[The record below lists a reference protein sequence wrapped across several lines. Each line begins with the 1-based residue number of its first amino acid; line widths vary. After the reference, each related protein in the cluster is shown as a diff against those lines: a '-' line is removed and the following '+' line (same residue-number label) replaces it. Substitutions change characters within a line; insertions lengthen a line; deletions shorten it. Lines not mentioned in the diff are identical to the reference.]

1 MLRIIGILFVN
12 LRPIIK
18 RKNEMRRIYSLLL
31 LFSGILLLTGC
42 NNGETYSD
50 LKDAERDAI
59 SRYISNNNIKVID
72 ESQFTSQGETTDIS
86 KNEYVYLSKS
96 GVYMQIVRKGCG
108 SKVKED
114 ESLEILCRFSEYNI
128 KQDAL
133 LVRNDAPYYVK
144 ISNVTYDYS
153 SAPDKMTVERV
164 GSSFTGTFVSG
175 AMYTTHG
182 SAAVPA
188 GWLVPL
194 LYVNVGRPQED
205 GDEVAKVRLIV
216 PHSQGTVDA
225 SSSVYPCYYEI
236 TYERD
241 N

>member
-1 MLRIIGILFVN
+1 M
-12 LRPIIK
+12 K
-18 RKNEMRRIYSLLL
+18 KTYSLL
-31 LFSGILLLTGC
+31 ILLCGMLLLASC
-42 NNGETYSD
+42 NSGETYSD

-59 SRYISNNNIKVID
+59 NQYISKNNIKVID
-72 ESQFTSQGETTDIS
+72 ESQFTSQGETTDLS
-86 KNEYVYLSKS
+86 KNEYVYLNKS

-108 SKVKED
+108 SKVKEN

-128 KQDAL
+128 KQDTL
-133 LVRNDAPYYVK
+133 LVRNDAPYYVM

-153 SAPDKMTVERV
+153 RAPDKMTVERV

-175 AMYTTHG
+175 VMYRTHG

-194 LYVNVGRPQED
+194 LYINVGRPQED
-205 GDEVAKVRLIV
+205 GDEIAKVRLIV

>member
-1 MLRIIGILFVN
+1 MKKLH
-12 LRPIIK
+12 
-18 RKNEMRRIYSLLL
+18 SLLL
-31 LFSGILLLTGC
+31 LLGVILFFSSC

-59 SRYISNNNIKVID
+59 ERYISNKGIKVISQ
-72 ESQFTSQGETTDIS
+72 SQFTSQGETTDLS
-86 KNEYVYLSKS
+86 KNEYVYLEKS

-108 SKVKED
+108 SLVMD
-114 ESLEILCRFSEYNI
+114 GESVEILCRFSEYNI
-128 KQDAL
+128 KEDLL
-133 LVRNDAPYYVK
+133 LVRNDIPYYVVVN
-144 ISNVTYDYS
+144 NVSYDYS
-153 SAPDKMTVERV
+153 SSPDKMKVDRS
-164 GSSFTGTFVSG
+164 GSSFTGTFVTG
-175 AMYTTHG
+175 AMSIYHG

-194 LYVNVGRPQED
+194 QYVKVGRPQND
-205 GDEVAKVRLIV
+205 DDEIAKVRLIV

>member
-1 MLRIIGILFVN
+1 MKKTYSLLILLCGILF
-12 LRPIIK
+12 
-18 RKNEMRRIYSLLL
+18 
-31 LFSGILLLTGC
+31 LTSC

-59 SRYISNNNIKVID
+59 NKYISSNNIKVID
-72 ESQFTSQGETTDIS
+72 ESKFASQGETTSLDN
-86 KNEYVYLSKS
+86 NEFVYLSKS

-108 SKVKED
+108 EKVKDD

-128 KQDAL
+128 KQNTL
-133 LVRNDAPYYVK
+133 LVRNDVPYYL
-144 ISNVTYDYS
+144 ISSNTAYDYS
-153 SAPDKMTVERV
+153 SFPDKMMVERT
-164 GSSFTGTFVSG
+164 GSSFSGSFVSG
-175 AMYTTHG
+175 AMSLYHAST
-182 SAAVPA
+182 AVPA

-194 LYVNVGRPQED
+194 LYVNVGRPQND

-225 SSSVYPCYYEI
+225 SSSVFPCYYEI

>member
-1 MLRIIGILFVN
+1 MKKTYSLLILLCGILF
-12 LRPIIK
+12 
-18 RKNEMRRIYSLLL
+18 
-31 LFSGILLLTGC
+31 LTSC

-59 SRYISNNNIKVID
+59 NKYISSNNIKVID
-72 ESQFTSQGETTDIS
+72 ESKFSSQGETTSLDN
-86 KNEYVYLSKS
+86 NEFVYLSKS

-108 SKVKED
+108 EKVKDD

-128 KQDAL
+128 KKNTL
-133 LVRNDAPYYVK
+133 LVRNDVPYYLVS
-144 ISNVTYDYS
+144 SNTAYDYS
-153 SAPDKMTVERV
+153 SFPDKMMVERT
-164 GSSFTGTFVSG
+164 GSSFSGSFVSG
-175 AMYTTHG
+175 AMSLYHAST
-182 SAAVPA
+182 AVPA

-194 LYVNVGRPQED
+194 LYVNVGRPQND

>member
-1 MLRIIGILFVN
+1 MKKTYSLLILLCGILF
-12 LRPIIK
+12 
-18 RKNEMRRIYSLLL
+18 
-31 LFSGILLLTGC
+31 LTSC

-59 SRYISNNNIKVID
+59 NKYISSNNIKVID
-72 ESQFTSQGETTDIS
+72 ESKFASQGETTSLDN
-86 KNEYVYLSKS
+86 NEFVYLSKS

-108 SKVKED
+108 EKVKDD

-128 KQDAL
+128 KKNTL
-133 LVRNDAPYYVK
+133 LVRNDVPYYLVS
-144 ISNVTYDYS
+144 SNTAYDYS
-153 SAPDKMTVERV
+153 SFPDKMMVERT
-164 GSSFTGTFVSG
+164 GSSFSGSFVSG
-175 AMYTTHG
+175 AMSLYHA

-188 GWLVPL
+188 GWLVAL
-194 LYVNVGRPQED
+194 LYVNVGRPQND

>member
-1 MLRIIGILFVN
+1 MKKTYSLLILLCGILF
-12 LRPIIK
+12 
-18 RKNEMRRIYSLLL
+18 
-31 LFSGILLLTGC
+31 LTSC

-59 SRYISNNNIKVID
+59 NKYISSNNIKVID
-72 ESQFTSQGETTDIS
+72 ESKFASQGETTSLDN
-86 KNEYVYLSKS
+86 NEFVYLSKS

-108 SKVKED
+108 EKVKDD

-128 KQDAL
+128 KKNTL
-133 LVRNDAPYYVK
+133 LVRNDVPYYLVS
-144 ISNVTYDYS
+144 SNTAYDYS
-153 SAPDKMTVERV
+153 SFPDKMMVERT
-164 GSSFTGTFVSG
+164 GSSFSGSFVSG
-175 AMYTTHG
+175 AMSLYHAST
-182 SAAVPA
+182 AVPA

-194 LYVNVGRPQED
+194 LYVNVGRPQND

>member
-1 MLRIIGILFVN
+1 MKKTYSLLILLCGILF
-12 LRPIIK
+12 
-18 RKNEMRRIYSLLL
+18 
-31 LFSGILLLTGC
+31 LTSC

-59 SRYISNNNIKVID
+59 NKYISSNNIKVID
-72 ESQFTSQGETTDIS
+72 ESKFASQGETTSLDN
-86 KNEYVYLSKS
+86 NEFVYLSKS

-108 SKVKED
+108 EKIKDD

-128 KQDAL
+128 KKNTL
-133 LVRNDAPYYVK
+133 LVRNDVPYYLVS
-144 ISNVTYDYS
+144 SNTAYDYS
-153 SAPDKMTVERV
+153 SFPDKMMVERT
-164 GSSFTGTFVSG
+164 GSSFSGSFVSG
-175 AMYTTHG
+175 AMSLYHG

-194 LYVNVGRPQED
+194 LYVNVGRPQND

-225 SSSVYPCYYEI
+225 SSSVFPCYYEI